1 MVHASGEQIRPGGR
15 KGDDGRGAAVVEEE
29 EVRAALHRL
38 DTSGETGQYGCPP
51 RLLGVAGQQR
61 PQGGGFG
68 GVETYQAVPAP

>member
-1 MVHASGEQIRPGGR
+1 M
-15 KGDDGRGAAVVEEE
+15 VEEE